1 MCVSAVARVFSTR
14 VLECLHVVSRSAN
27 RTAQFLGGTLGVVG
41 VAFPGIAV
49 LGFALKGLADTA
61 KRAKYNK
68 ELAVAMQSKVDMIAK
83 NILPSLVPNLQ
94 RAAKVRIKI
103 SSLLVLLSK

>member
-1 MCVSAVARVFSTR
+1 M
-14 VLECLHVVSRSAN
+14 LRSAN
-27 RTAQFLGGTLGVVG
+27 RTVQFLGGTLEVIG

-61 KRAKYNK
+61 QRAKYNK
-68 ELAVAMQSKVDMIAK
+68 ELAAAMQSKVDMIAK

-94 RAAKVRIKI
+94 RASKVNIKI
-103 SSLLVLLSK
+103 ISLLVLLSK

>member
-1 MCVSAVARVFSTR
+1 M
-14 VLECLHVVSRSAN
+14 RSAN
-27 RTAQFLGGTLGVVG
+27 RTAQFLGGSLEVVG
-41 VAFPGIAV
+41 AAFPGIAV

-68 ELAVAMQSKVDMIAK
+68 ELASAMLSKVDMISK

-94 RAAKVRIKI
+94 RAAKVRTI
-103 SSLLVLLSK
+103 S